1 MNDQPVIPEKL
12 CAYCGLEPA
21 VEAEHVIARCIIPK
35 PRPMMITVPACGI
48 CNDRKKLDDEQLRD
62 MLVIDIENEGHATTS
77 GTMKGK
83 LIRAIERNQS
93 DFVRQ
98 ARGKSVYEERR
109 TVSGISLGHA
119 SRAHTDPERINQ
131 VFSWIVRG
139 LLFKETGDRLSADCI
154 FKAGKVYLG
163 HHDAAIADLKRR
175 GAKCGPA
182 ILPSFES
189 FYLRAES
196 DPTVS
201 RWILRF
207 FNVHAWVTTNEQR
220 LPGAV

>member
-1 MNDQPVIPEKL
+1 MEKHPERAVKL
-12 CAYCGLEPA
+12 CAYCGLAPA

-35 PRPMMITVPACGI
+35 PRPTMITVPACGT
-48 CNDRKKLDDEQLRD
+48 CNDQKNLDDEQLRD
-62 MLVIDIENEGHATTS
+62 MLVMDIENEGHATT
-77 GTMKGK
+77 GGAMKGK
-83 LIRAIERNQS
+83 LIRAIERRQS

-98 ARGKSVYEERR
+98 ARGKSIYEERR

-131 VFSWIVRG
+131 ILSWIVRG
-139 LLFKETGDRLSADCI
+139 LLFKETGNRLPADCI

-163 HHDAAIADLKRR
+163 HHDEAIAQLLGMGGMK
-175 GAKCGPA
+175 GPA
-182 ILPSFES
+182 IQPSFES
-189 FYLRAES
+189 FYLIAEG

-207 FNVHAWVTTNEQR
+207 FNVHAWVTTNELR
-220 LPGAV
+220 LLGVV